1 MARISER
8 NELYHTKIEIASD
21 VGFALQTDALHLAAK
36 RAIIDQAIWVWS
48 EFDGKYDGCR
58 HWSHDAIRAQKNGE
72 QLIQEHSVPRKVI
85 RTKLFALRK
94 SSPDNVFCFL
104 KKFCVGGVLS
114 KKEDALL
121 NKLGLRAAMLS
132 GWHETDIW
140 ARYTEAKIKRPRKI

>member
-8 NELYHTKIEIASD
+8 NELYRTKAEIASD
-21 VGFALQTDALHLAAK
+21 VAFALRTDALHLAAK

-48 EFDGKYDGCR
+48 EFDGKYDGCPY
-58 HWSHDAIRAQKNGE
+58 WSPDAIRAQKNGE
-72 QLIQEHSVPRKVI
+72 QLIHEHPVPRKVI

-94 SSPDNVFCFL
+94 PSPDNVFRLL
-104 KKFCVGGVLS
+104 KKLCVGVVLS

-121 NKLGLRAAMLS
+121 NKLGLRAAMPS
-132 GWHETDIW
+132 GWNETDIW